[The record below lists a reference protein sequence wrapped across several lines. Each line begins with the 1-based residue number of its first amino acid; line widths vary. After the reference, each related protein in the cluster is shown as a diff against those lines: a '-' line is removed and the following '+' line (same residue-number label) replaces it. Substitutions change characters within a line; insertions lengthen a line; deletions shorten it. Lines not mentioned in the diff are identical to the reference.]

1 MRNLIELTNLTDEQ
15 FEHFMQ
21 VLDIIGEGV
30 CSLLL
35 DDERF
40 VSLDSVEV

>member
-1 MRNLIELTNLTDEQ
+1 MRNLIEISNMTDEQ

-40 VSLDSVEV
+40 VTIDSVEV